1 MPANVSESAPEAGA
15 PGKELE
21 LALAEAVLSALRA
34 ASRQPYIVG
43 DVLSDPD
50 VLIDGTFNFRVVG
63 RVLRNKLGKLVAPTK

>member
-1 MPANVSESAPEAGA
+1 MHLTYPNSDEHKATASTANAGEAGA

-43 DVLSDPD
+43 DVTERP
-50 VLIDGTFNFRVVG
+50 GC
-63 RVLRNKLGKLVAPTK
+63 PH